1 MTGWLVLSVL
11 SSNYVDWLELAA
23 KGGGATFVPHCLFD
37 ESLSWSPRL
46 TIAIFWRCYQL
57 LRKPYNVSRIT
68 CLSCPG
74 SAFWMQ
80 SDSAHGSLFGRP
92 DLD

>member
-46 TIAIFWRCYQL
+46 TIAIFGGA
-57 LRKPYNVSRIT
+57 I
-68 CLSCPG
+68 SCFASPI
-74 SAFWMQ
+74 MY
-80 SDSAHGSLFGRP
+80 LE
-92 DLD
+92 